1 MLKALQVRNYVLIDS
16 LDISFPEGLII
27 ISGQTGAGKSIV
39 LGALSLLLGAKADAS
54 VLGAGADNCV
64 VEAVFALP
72 ESDLSLKAKL
82 EENDIELENGELI
95 LRRVV
100 SHSGRS
106 RSFMNDTP
114 VTLPVLQSVG
124 ARLVDIHSQHQTLL
138 LTDHVFQLSLLD
150 HFAGNVKLLE
160 ESREAYSKVRA
171 LETELSSLT
180 SKLAAL
186 SEERDYTQSRFDKLD
201 KANLRDGEMEEL
213 EVERKQLAN
222 AEEIKQGLF
231 SAQQV
236 FSASD
241 GERVALV
248 AALKE
253 ARRSLEKVSEYV
265 PEAASLAGRIE
276 SSRVELADIEEEIS
290 DLNSKVEVSGDR
302 LQDVEE
308 RLSFLYD
315 LLRQFS
321 ASTVAEL
328 VAKRE
333 ELSSKLFDSTA
344 FEERIAAIG
353 KELEA
358 AKAKYDGICLRLDE
372 ARRKVSPEF
381 SETVTASVR
390 SLDLDHAIFSVDVS
404 EAPASPSGKNSVTFL
419 FSASG
424 SKPVDVGKCA
434 SGGEMSRL
442 MLCLKAMM
450 ARFVNMPTLVFDEI
464 DTGVSGGAADKMGRM
479 ICSMGRDMQVFAITH
494 LPQVAAK
501 GDAHFL
507 VEKEYDVMGLKA
519 STSVRQISGDERVM
533 EIARMLSGTE
543 ITPAAIANANVL
555 LGK

>member
-1 MLKALQVRNYVLIDS
+1 MIDS

-27 ISGQTGAGKSIV
+27 ISGQTGAGKSIL

-54 VLGAGADNCV
+54 VIGAGADNCV

-72 ESDLSLKAKL
+72 ESDLSLKAML
-82 EENDIELENGELI
+82 EENDIELENGELT

-106 RSFMNDTP
+106 RSFINDLP
-114 VTLPVLQSVG
+114 VTLPVLQSAG

-138 LTDHVFQLSLLD
+138 LTDHAFQLSLLD

-171 LETELSSLT
+171 LEVELSSLT
-180 SKLAAL
+180 SKLTSL

-213 EVERKQLAN
+213 EVERKRLAN

-231 SAQQV
+231 SAQEV

-253 ARRSLEKVSEYV
+253 ARRSLEKVSEFV
-265 PEAASLAGRIE
+265 PEATSLAGRIE

-328 VAKRE
+328 IAKRD

-358 AKAKYDGICLRLDE
+358 AKAMYDGICLRLDE

-390 SLDLDHAIFSVDVS
+390 SLDLDHAVFSVDVS
-404 EAPASPSGKNSVTFL
+404 ESPASPSGKNAVTFL

-507 VEKEYDVMGLKA
+507 VEKEYDVLGLKA
-519 STSVRQISGDERVM
+519 STSVRQITDEERVL
-533 EIARMLSGTE
+533 EIARMLSGEE
-543 ITPAAIANANVL
+543 ITQAAIANAKSL

>member
-1 MLKALQVRNYVLIDS
+1 MIDS

-64 VEAVFALP
+64 VEAVFVLP

-138 LTDHVFQLSLLD
+138 LTDHAFQLSLLD

-321 ASTVAEL
+321 VSTVAEL

-404 EAPASPSGKNSVTFL
+404 EAPASPSGKNSVAFL